1 MKPAVTV
8 FQTQKQFL
16 RDAILDIISKAATV
30 EDFKNLLKEKYGI
43 EVKERRGR
51 FSYLHPERSKFIT
64 GHALGSDFEKEHV
77 EQMILQNYPAKDQDR
92 QNPQERDHEAIP
104 AVNHSASDLNPAP
117 DRKEYNP
124 AYDYHADPVA
134 ILYVRSHLRLVVDLQ
149 TNIKAQQSAAY
160 ARKVKISNLKEMART
175 VVYVQ
180 EHGYDTREDLLHYQT
195 EISGKVDT
203 VSSYLSEAEAKLK
216 ETNER
221 IHYTGQ
227 YYASRSVQSAFL
239 KSRNKKKFREEHR
252 SELDQYNKTVRYF
265 KENAGRKVPAMKSLR
280 TEKEQLQQF
289 IEKQKKL
296 QSSLRRE
303 QKELQTAIANIDA
316 ILGETPEQ
324 RREKRKAEPEL

>member
-1 MKPAVTV
+1 MEHDPDNYQA
-8 FQTQKQFL
+8 
-16 RDAILDIISKAATV
+16 
-30 EDFKNLLKEKYGI
+30 KN
-43 EVKERRGR
+43 
-51 FSYLHPERSKFIT
+51 
-64 GHALGSDFEKEHV
+64 
-77 EQMILQNYPAKDQDR
+77 QDR
-92 QNPQERDHEAIP
+92 QNTQDHNHEAAPAATVSVAGHNPIP
-104 AVNHSASDLNPAP
+104 AQKDY
-117 DRKEYNP
+117 DP

-203 VSSYLSEAEAKLK
+203 VSSSLSEAEAKLK

-252 SELDQYNKTVRYF
+252 SELDQYNEAVHYF
-265 KENAGRKVPAMKSLR
+265 KENAGGKIPAMKSLKA
-280 TEKEQLQQF
+280 EKEQLQQF

-296 QSSLRRE
+296 QASLRGE
-303 QKELQTAIANIDA
+303 QKELQTAVTNIDA
-316 ILGETPEQ
+316 ILGETPVQ